1 MLPNELLKRQWKHTE
16 KTPTP
21 DFEDERA
28 TSFLFVYTYLCTKSS
43 FVTISFVAYQT

>member
-28 TSFLFVYTYLCTKSS
+28 TSFLFVYSLYTYVQNPVL
-43 FVTISFVAYQT
+43 